1 MNVGIS
7 ELENK
12 IDELNKQLSSPETL
26 ANSKKISALSIELA
40 EKSEVLNAINS
51 LEETKINLKETKE
64 LLAEETD
71 SDLREYAEKEIV
83 MLKAQLQERE
93 AALAELLVVK
103 DPDDGKNVI
112 LEIRAGAGGDEA
124 SLFAADLF
132 RMYSKYAES
141 KGWTVEL
148 LNSNQTPT
156 GGFKEVVATISGSGA
171 YGDLRFESGVHRV
184 QRVPTTESA
193 GRIHTSTI
201 TVAILPEQTDVDIE
215 IRQEDLRID
224 VYRAGGP
231 GGQCVNTTDSAVRI
245 THVPTGLV
253 VSCQD
258 QKSQHKNRAAA
269 MNVLKSRLYE
279 AEQDRLA
286 TERGDQ
292 RRSQVGTGGRS
303 EKIRTY
309 NYPQDRVTDHR
320 IKTSW
325 HNLPKILEGDLSDI
339 VAKVRSEIT
348 KDE

>member
-1 MNVGIS
+1 MNIDINK
-7 ELENK
+7 LENE
-12 IDELNKQLSSPETL
+12 INELNNQLSSPETL
-26 ANSKKISALSIELA
+26 ANPQRISGLSIELA
-40 EKSEVLNAINS
+40 AKTEILNTLNALKKTQTN
-51 LEETKINLKETKE
+51 LQETMK

-71 SDLREYAEKEIV
+71 SDLRELAEKEITV
-83 MLKAQLQERE
+83 LQKQLQEKE
-93 AALAELLVVK
+93 EELAKLLVK
-103 DPDDGKNVI
+103 KNPDDEKNVI

-124 SLFAADLF
+124 SLFAAELF

-141 KGWTVEL
+141 KEWAVEL
-148 LNSNQTPT
+148 LNSNQTAT
-156 GGFKEVVATISGSGA
+156 GGFKEVVATISGKGA

-193 GRIHTSTI
+193 GRIHTSTV
-201 TVAILPEQTDVDIE
+201 TVAILPEQTDVNIE
-215 IRQEDLRID
+215 IKQEDLRID

-245 THVPTGLV
+245 THIPTGLV

-258 QKSQHKNRAAA
+258 QKSQHKNKAAA
-269 MNVLKSRLYE
+269 MKVLKSRLYE

-286 TERGDQ
+286 KERGEQ
-292 RRSQVGTGGRS
+292 RHSQVGTGDRS

-325 HNLPKILEGDLSDI
+325 HNLPKILEGNLVDI
-339 VAKVRSEIT
+339 IEKVRSEIT
-348 KDE
+348 KNE